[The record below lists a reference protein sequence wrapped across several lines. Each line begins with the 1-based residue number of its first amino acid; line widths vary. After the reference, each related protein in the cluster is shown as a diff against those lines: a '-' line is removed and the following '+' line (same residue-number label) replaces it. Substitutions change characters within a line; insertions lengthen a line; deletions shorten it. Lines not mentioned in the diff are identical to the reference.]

1 MKRSK
6 GNILYTILPI
16 LILGS
21 AAAGGWY
28 YYYEEV
34 NKSKSLEKDG
44 QSELSS
50 LTRQLEKTEQ
60 DYNNLATQQ
69 ADLKASLEKERR
81 SQQELTDLL
90 EKVQTDNRELTEL
103 LARTQDEQKQ
113 AEATLE
119 KEVEK
124 ISLTTEELKAELEK
138 RQQAQQTLKNEIS
151 TVSEEK
157 SELLTKLEQEQES
170 KRQIANLKNRLE
182 QELNESRV
190 EVSQLK
196 NQMTV
201 IILTSEVLFGSGS
214 AEITRAGK
222 KVLAIIADS
231 LNAYPDQAITV
242 EGHTDNIP
250 ILQHKK
256 YASNWELSTARA
268 IAAIQFFQQ
277 NSQVDPQRLK
287 VVAYGEYHPVA
298 SNDSAEGRQLNR
310 RIEIKLSPP
319 GQ

>member
-6 GNILYTILPI
+6 GNIVYTIIPI

-21 AAAGGWY
+21 VAAGGWY
-28 YYYEEV
+28 YYYAEV
-34 NKSKSLEKDG
+34 NKNKSFVKDS
-44 QSELSS
+44 QSELSN
-50 LTRQLEKTEQ
+50 LTRSLEKT
-60 DYNNLATQQ
+60 
-69 ADLKASLEKERR
+69 
-81 SQQELTDLL
+81 
-90 EKVQTDNRELTEL
+90 QTENRELTEL

-113 AEATLE
+113 AEATLS

-124 ISLTTEELKAELEK
+124 ISLTTDELKAELEK
-138 RQQAQQTLKNEIS
+138 RQLAQQSLKNEIS
-151 TVSEEK
+151 TVSEER
-157 SELLTKLEQEQES
+157 SELLTQLEQEQES

-201 IILTSEVLFGSGS
+201 IKLTSEVLFGSGS
-214 AEITRAGK
+214 AEITSAGK

-231 LNAYPDQAITV
+231 LNAYPDRAITV

-250 ILQHKK
+250 ILHHKK
-256 YASNWELSTARA
+256 YDSNWELSTARG

-277 NSQVDPQRLK
+277 DNQVDPKRLK
-287 VVAYGEYHPVA
+287 VVGYGQYHPVA

-319 GQ
+319 E